1 MTGLCANFLT
11 PSVPLLA
18 VYYMYL
24 LAEVIRPRQE
34 YNPITAATIPTDWLC
49 VTHFKLGPTL

>member
-1 MTGLCANFLT
+1 MTGLCTNFLT

-18 VYYMYL
+18 VYYVYL

-34 YNPITAATIPTDWLC
+34 YNPITAATIPTD
-49 VTHFKLGPTL
+49 